1 MFYQKIRLKKATHY
15 FKIFNK
21 HVFFSNKQ
29 NTHAVLHCQIPPKAE
44 NEGIWNNKL
53 NKKIY
58 HERKWYP
65 ITKI

>member
-44 NEGIWNNKL
+44 NEGI
-53 NKKIY
+53 
-58 HERKWYP
+58 
-65 ITKI
+65 